1 MKEMHDGG
9 DSDAPEELTAAEVQ
23 LWQILPCPFSWVA
36 HENKERRRLWAQR
49 KTQPKQKKG
58 VEAEETEQPD
68 DAPSIPG
75 MLPSNIVAV
84 LAAREKLTFSS
95 DSEEEIVKQKNT
107 KRKKKKKALGP
118 ETILLKDIPPPQC
131 LENSLEF
138 LKRRK
143 MQVPRS
149 SSILKNADQALRLLS
164 SKGSLRRLS

>member
-1 MKEMHDGG
+1 MKEMEDGG
-9 DSDAPEELTAAEVQ
+9 DSDAPEELTAAEGIKQDEEIRKVQ
-23 LWQILPCPFSWVA
+23 I
-36 HENKERRRLWAQR
+36 ENVMRERRRQWALR
-49 KTQPKQKKG
+49 KTQPKQKKEG
-58 VEAEETEQPD
+58 VKAEETEQPD
-68 DAPSIPG
+68 EAPSIPG

-84 LAAREKLTFSS
+84 LATREKLTFSS
-95 DSEEEIVKQKNT
+95 DSEEEIVKRKNT
-107 KRKKKKKALGP
+107 KRKKKKKASGP

-164 SKGSLRRLS
+164 SKGSLRSLS